1 MFAPAAG
8 NSRDHAPGMT
18 WIVTQSSTVLGI
30 LPAELL
36 DSHFRIM
43 QREAGVL
50 IVAAN
55 SALAMFENSE
65 STLSLRILDLCEQTL
80 DASEHDEGL
89 LEAIAIRL
97 RELISRLGEDAV
109 GWVTALWLT
118 ADRLELWSNGRD
130 DVVVFADERTLVERC
145 SPRMRLGPLV
155 LTSIGTGPHR
165 PEEPIEVL
173 QLGTER
179 LRVVVMHR
187 LSCEMSFIPA
197 VIGWQRTRPNDSA
210 QELAEQTHGWV
221 FDRGQKLGLVAV
233 VDLILG

>member
-1 MFAPAAG
+1 
-8 NSRDHAPGMT
+8 MT
-18 WIVTQSSTVLGI
+18 WIVTQSNTTLGT
-30 LPAELL
+30 LPADRL
-36 DSHFRIM
+36 DSHFRVL

-55 SALAMFENSE
+55 ASLQGLEDQE
-65 STLSLRILDLCEQTL
+65 STIAQRILDLCEQTL
-80 DASEHDEGL
+80 DAGDHDEGL
-89 LEAIAIRL
+89 LDAIATRL
-97 RELISRLGEDAV
+97 RDLISRLGEDAV

-130 DVVVFADERTLVERC
+130 DVVVFAGERTVVERC
-145 SPRMRLGPLV
+145 APRMRLGPRV

-165 PEEPIEVL
+165 PEEPIESL
-173 QLGTER
+173 QLAADR

-187 LSCEMSFIPA
+187 LSCEMSFIPG

-221 FDRGQKLGLVAV
+221 FDRGQKLALVAV